1 MCASQIISDY
11 ESLSNLTGQMRE
23 AAVQGDWDHLLEM
36 EAQCKQHV
44 AHMRLLEDDESL
56 DEATRKLK
64 VSFIHSILAND
75 AEIRQHTEV
84 WMQQLQRIL
93 YNNHQEN
100 RLQQAYQSDH

>member
-44 AHMRLLEDDESL
+44 AHMRLLEDDEFL

-75 AEIRQHTEV
+75 AEIRQRTEV

-93 YNNHQEN
+93 HNNHQET
-100 RLQQAYQSDH
+100 RLQQTYLSDY

>member
-11 ESLSNLTGQMRE
+11 ESLSNLTRQMRQ

-36 EAQCKQHV
+36 EVQCRQHV
-44 AHMRLLEDDESL
+44 ANMRLFDGGTDL
-56 DEATRKLK
+56 DEAARKLK

-75 AEIRQHTEV
+75 AEIRQRTEV

-93 YNNHQEN
+93 HNNHQET
-100 RLQQAYQSDH
+100 RLQQAYQSDY